1 MSIDS
6 RYRGIFF
13 MLLAAMGFSLMG
25 GAAKMLK
32 DSFNAG
38 QLVFYRNAV
47 GLVVLAAGFIYKKP
61 VNEGGKFRR
70 LIFRGVLGT
79 VALYTLLF
87 CILHMPLGTA
97 MTYNITSTIWI
108 ALFSFLIFGEYNG
121 LNVLLAIIIGFAGML
136 LIYKPI
142 VHLPPGYHIAGLLS
156 GITSAIAYLTVGRLA
171 GFYDSR
177 VIVLSFVLGGVV
189 FPLISMAIHH
199 FGGVPADGLFITF
212 WKWPAQHE
220 WIYILMMGLAAL
232 FGQYFVTL
240 AYSSDRAGIVSAISY
255 SSIIFSTLL
264 GMAMGDA
271 FPDLYSLAGIAC
283 IIASGIVISLHKKS
297 GA

>member
-1 MSIDS
+1 
-6 RYRGIFF
+6 
-13 MLLAAMGFSLMG
+13 
-25 GAAKMLK
+25 
-32 DSFNAG
+32 
-38 QLVFYRNAV
+38 
-47 GLVVLAAGFIYKKP
+47 
-61 VNEGGKFRR
+61 
-70 LIFRGVLGT
+70 VLGT
-79 VALYTLLF
+79 IALYTLLF

-108 ALFSFLIFGEYNG
+108 ALFSFLIFGEFNG
-121 LNVLLAIIIGFAGML
+121 LNVLLAIIIGFTGML

-142 VHLPPGYHIAGLLS
+142 IHLPPGYHIAGLLS

-177 VIVLSFVLGGVV
+177 VIVLSFVLGGVI
-189 FPLISMAIHH
+189 FPLISMALHH
-199 FGGVPADGLFITF
+199 FGGIPADGLFITF
-212 WKWPAQHE
+212 WKWPTQYE

-240 AYSSDRAGIVSAISY
+240 AYTSDRAGIVSAISY

-264 GMAMGDA
+264 GLALGDP
-271 FPDLYSLAGIAC
+271 FPDWISLAGIAC
-283 IIASGIVISLHKKS
+283 IITSGIVISLHKKS